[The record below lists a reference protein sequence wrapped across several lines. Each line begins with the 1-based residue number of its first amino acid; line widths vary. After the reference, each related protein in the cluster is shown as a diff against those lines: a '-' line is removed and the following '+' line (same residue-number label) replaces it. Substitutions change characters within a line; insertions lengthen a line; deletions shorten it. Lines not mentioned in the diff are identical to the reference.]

1 MDETAPVMDGCP
13 VDSVLDP
20 TAGEC
25 DSTLGPCPERET
37 RGESGFCAIMP
48 ESCPFGLHIDE
59 DPFCEPCPIEDDI
72 LEECSAGPQPEP
84 QPEPEPNV
92 DNNTR
97 PGSTTVVT
105 FNNAIAQA
113 FSSTTY
119 NTNVLQQ
126 LAENTARWRGNG
138 FSTRYD

>member
-59 DPFCEPCPIEDDI
+59 DPFCEPCPI
-72 LEECSAGPQPEP
+72 
-84 QPEPEPNV
+84 
-92 DNNTR
+92 
-97 PGSTTVVT
+97 
-105 FNNAIAQA
+105 
-113 FSSTTY
+113 
-119 NTNVLQQ
+119 
-126 LAENTARWRGNG
+126 
-138 FSTRYD
+138 